1 MPYADQENV
10 ISCAKQLLHG
20 DFEEF
25 SKAYSYFGIYPFQIG
40 IIYYIALIFKIFN
53 TENFLIL
60 QIFNVI
66 FSLINLFLM
75 RRITAQLF
83 KEEKVQK
90 ILNFLLLIFSI

>member
-53 TENFLIL
+53 TEKFFDIANIQCCIFINKF
-60 QIFNVI
+60 IFN
-66 FSLINLFLM
+66 
-75 RRITAQLF
+75 
-83 KEEKVQK
+83 EKNYST
-90 ILNFLLLIFSI
+90 II